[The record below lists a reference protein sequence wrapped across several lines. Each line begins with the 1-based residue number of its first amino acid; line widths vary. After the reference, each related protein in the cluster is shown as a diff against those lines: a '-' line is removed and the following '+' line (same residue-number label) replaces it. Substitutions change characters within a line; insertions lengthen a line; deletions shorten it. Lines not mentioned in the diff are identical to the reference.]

1 MMEAQPMQEKQLPRG
16 RLTSCIWS
24 PLLTAT
30 VLLVGLYIAPLA
42 RAAEDQS
49 YQAVRN
55 WLEQYRAVPPSFQ
68 PGEHLT
74 IKDVDRL
81 RPFIPQPAWEFYF
94 YPDMDIEVAATGTY
108 PPPADWGKNMASGY
122 YLDEQGA
129 LIGFNGGGFPFP
141 DIKPED
147 PQAAVKVFW
156 NLYWHPGHS
165 DYFMPMVA

>member
-30 VLLVGLYIAPLA
+30 VLLVGLSIAPLA

-74 IKDVDRL
+74 IKDVERL
-81 RPFIPQPAWEFYF
+81 RPFIPQPGWELYF
-94 YPDMDIEVAATGTY
+94 YLYMYIE
-108 PPPADWGKNMASGY
+108 MASRG
-122 YLDEQGA
+122 
-129 LIGFNGGGFPFP
+129 
-141 DIKPED
+141 
-147 PQAAVKVFW
+147 
-156 NLYWHPGHS
+156 S
-165 DYFMPMVA
+165 